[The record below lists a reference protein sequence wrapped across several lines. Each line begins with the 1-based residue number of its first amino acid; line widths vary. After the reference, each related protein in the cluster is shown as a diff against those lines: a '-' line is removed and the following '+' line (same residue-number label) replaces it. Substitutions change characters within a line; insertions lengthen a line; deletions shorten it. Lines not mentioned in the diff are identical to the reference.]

1 MIKNILQKKKFIAEN
16 VSQLENMLSK
26 YINEKIYQ
34 FNRMNESLKSRKSI
48 TVTKFKTNQWS
59 LIEELCTVEMT
70 FDNID

>member
-48 TVTKFKTNQWS
+48 TVTKFKTNQ
-59 LIEELCTVEMT
+59 
-70 FDNID
+70 

>member
-1 MIKNILQKKKFIAEN
+1 
-16 VSQLENMLSK
+16 
-26 YINEKIYQ
+26 
-34 FNRMNESLKSRKSI
+34 MNESLKSRKSI